1 MSNKTQYAQLNKTHK
16 RMRIYLPFALLTD
29 LKNYDINIH
38 SLTESLLTDWLVTQE
53 IKQHFKGEQ
62 NNE

>member
-16 RMRIYLPFALLTD
+16 RMRIYLPFTLLTD
-29 LKNYDINIH
+29 LKNHDINIH